1 MAVKLGVSY
10 FGVRNPEHIELDLDR
25 IVEAGCNTVLH
36 TFSENDF
43 CYYRETMREIAR
55 LSKEKELEVYVDPWG
70 VGGVFGGEAFTQF
83 TLENDEARQVFSTGN
98 LAPAACPNNRDFRN
112 FMRNWIDAAIEIGAD
127 NIFWDEPHFYLPEWS
142 KWRKREVWAC
152 RCKSCQDLFY
162 KKFGYSMPKAIN
174 PDVESFK
181 DESLFD
187 FIKDLVGIVKLRGT
201 NNALCLLPEWENRG
215 IIGQKWDK
223 YARLESLD
231 IFGSDPYWMLA
242 GKEFA
247 DFEFHVQEVKKLADR
262 YRKEPQIWIQ
272 AFKIKSGHEGNAK
285 SAVEVAYRMGIRNIM
300 AWSYLGTA
308 YMSSIRSE
316 RPKKVWQALK
326 KAYLEIRKEQTA
338 ARSPAS

>member
-10 FGVRNPEHIELDLDR
+10 FGVRNPEHVERDLDR

-43 CYYRETMREIAR
+43 CYYRETIRQIVR

-83 TLENDEARQVFSTGN
+83 TLENDEAKQVFSTGN

-127 NIFWDEPHFYLPEWS
+127 TIFWDEPHFYLPEWS
-142 KWRKREVWAC
+142 KWRKREGWAC
-152 RCKSCQDLFY
+152 CCKSCQDLFY
-162 KKFGYSMPKAIN
+162 RKFGYSMPKESN
-174 PDVESFK
+174 QDVESFK

-187 FIKDLVGIVKLRGT
+187 FIKDMVGIVKSRGT
-201 NNALCLLPEWENRG
+201 NNALCLLPEWENQG
-215 IIGQKWDK
+215 IIEQKWDK

-247 DFEFHVQEVKKLADR
+247 DFEFHVKEVKQLAGR
-262 YRKEPQIWIQ
+262 YRKDPQIWIQ
-272 AFKIKSGHEGNAK
+272 AFKIKAGHERDVK
-285 SAVEVAYRMGIRNIM
+285 RSVEVVYRMGIRNIM

-326 KAYLEIRKEQTA
+326 KAYLEIRGEQTA
-338 ARSPAS
+338 ARSSAF